1 MWNSTT
7 ILNRAREYASKY
19 SDAYQELDN
28 HYVQVAFEQFALDT
42 LAFPTEQSITTV
54 ANQREYTHSV
64 VRVQRVL
71 YDGVPLP
78 ILDNSFATGNYAI
91 VYPSRVVLSF
101 TPPAGKVIRVIG
113 YGIPSN
119 INTVALEP
127 EQQLMD
133 AVAML
138 AASKYLFLYSDPQTQ
153 SRANTLLGN
162 YQAVVQQFRERYVD
176 TVRVEDNGWS
186 ELGLLARAREYARQ
200 YTERV
205 NELDNHYVRDA
216 FEQFCLDTLAFPSEQ
231 SITTTANQRE
241 YTHSVVRVKR
251 VIYDGVPLPILD
263 NGATAGNY
271 VVVHPNRIVLSF
283 NPPAGRQIQVIGYG
297 IPSNI
302 NSVVLEPVGQL
313 MACVA
318 MLAASKYLMLSNEP
332 NTQSR
337 ATALLANYQ
346 AIVQQF
352 RERYVDTVRVEN
364 GGWSELSLLARAR
377 EYARRYTER
386 VDGLDMHYVR
396 GAFQQFCL
404 DTNAFPAEHTINTIG
419 NQREYTH
426 PLVRVNRVLLDG
438 DELILLSEPNEYY
451 RACGVH
457 PNRIVLSFDPQ
468 PNQQLRIVG
477 YSVPAIDT
485 VYLEPAERLM
495 SGIAMLSAYNYL
507 IRFAEPQQI
516 QSISLYQMEY
526 RKMVDEFSA
535 RHLDGIRK
543 RGGNLP
549 VVGHIS
555 LT

>member
-91 VYPSRVVLSF
+91 VYPSRIVLSF
-101 TPPAGKVIRVIG
+101 NPPANKVIRVIG

-119 INTVALEP
+119 INSVVLEP

-153 SRANTLLGN
+153 SRANILLGN

-186 ELGLLARAREYARQ
+186 ELGLL
-200 YTERV
+200 T
-205 NELDNHYVRDA
+205 
-216 FEQFCLDTLAFPSEQ
+216 
-231 SITTTANQRE
+231 
-241 YTHSVVRVKR
+241 
-251 VIYDGVPLPILD
+251 
-263 NGATAGNY
+263 
-271 VVVHPNRIVLSF
+271 
-283 NPPAGRQIQVIGYG
+283 
-297 IPSNI
+297 
-302 NSVVLEPVGQL
+302 
-313 MACVA
+313 
-318 MLAASKYLMLSNEP
+318 
-332 NTQSR
+332 
-337 ATALLANYQ
+337 
-346 AIVQQF
+346 
-352 RERYVDTVRVEN
+352 
-364 GGWSELSLLARAR
+364 RAR

-404 DTNAFPAEHTINTIG
+404 DCNAFPAEHTINTIG

-451 RACGVH
+451 RACGVY
-457 PNRIVLSFDPQ
+457 PNRITLSFDPE
-468 PNQQLRIVG
+468 PNQQLRIIG
-477 YSVPAIDT
+477 YIVPAIDT
-485 VYLEPAERLM
+485 VYLEPAQRLM
-495 SGIAMLSAYNYL
+495 DGIAMLSAYNYL

-526 RKMVDEFSA
+526 RRIVDDFSA
-535 RHLDGIRK
+535 RHLDGIRL
-543 RGGNLP
+543 RGGNPP

-555 LT
+555 LI